1 MWQGHLLLS
10 PGWITPRLPTSS
22 IKAGKHAE
30 RWRDEAHVN
39 LHLVSSVP
47 FRVFG
52 ACEKETGILLHC
64 RAFLSLLAEARN
76 NFLCYVLYLNGV
88 SSGVKRSERSQLQR
102 QTIHSSNGC
111 AK

>member
-39 LHLVSSVP
+39 LHLVSSGP

-64 RAFLSLLAEARN
+64 RAFLSLLAVARK
-76 NFLCYVLYLNGV
+76 LTLASSSILIV
-88 SSGVKRSERSQLQR
+88 SLPEERDHNAPR
-102 QTIHSSNGC
+102 CNC
-111 AK
+111 